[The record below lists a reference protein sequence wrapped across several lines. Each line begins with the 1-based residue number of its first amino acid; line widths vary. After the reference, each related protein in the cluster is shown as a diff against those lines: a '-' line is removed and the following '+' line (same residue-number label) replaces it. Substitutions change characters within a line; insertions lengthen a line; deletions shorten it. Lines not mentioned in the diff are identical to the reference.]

1 MAGQRVGAAA
11 GGQPAHEVRARL
23 GATEV
28 EVVDERTCRLRL
40 TDTVE
45 YLAFHLVQL
54 GCEFEVHEPREVL
67 EHLRE
72 VHGRIGRAIDG

>member
-1 MAGQRVGAAA
+1 M
-11 GGQPAHEVRARL
+11 
-23 GATEV
+23 
-28 EVVDERTCRLRL
+28 VDERTCRLRL